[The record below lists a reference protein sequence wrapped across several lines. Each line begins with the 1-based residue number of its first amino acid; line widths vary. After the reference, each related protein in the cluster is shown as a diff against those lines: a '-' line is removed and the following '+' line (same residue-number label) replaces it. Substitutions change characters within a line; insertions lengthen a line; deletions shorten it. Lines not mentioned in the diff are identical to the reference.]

1 MTEAAHEGTERA
13 SSAAL
18 VGVEGVTHSSL
29 KSGVSDAGVSVARR
43 SKINPSPSTRVGSR
57 RGARV
62 RFGLWAGSHNVQPRK
77 AGTPATSFG
86 LGLVEAPVDRSLWRR
101 WTLREGAWE
110 EV

>member
-29 KSGVSDAGVSVARR
+29 KSGVSDAGMR
-43 SKINPSPSTRVGSR
+43 SEIYPSPSTRVSSR

>member
-29 KSGVSDAGVSVARR
+29 KSGVSDAGIKIEDLPLSEYTRQFSPGSSSQLGAVGWLESQR
-43 SKINPSPSTRVGSR
+43 STAQGGFVGQ
-57 RGARV
+57 A
-62 RFGLWAGSHNVQPRK
+62 
-77 AGTPATSFG
+77 SFG
-86 LGLVEAPVDRSLWRR
+86 LGLVKTPVDDRSLRRR
-101 WTLREGAWE
+101 WTLWEGAWE

>member
-29 KSGVSDAGVSVARR
+29 KSGVSDAGIKIEDLPLSEYTRR
-43 SKINPSPSTRVGSR
+43 FSPGSSSP
-57 RGARV
+57 
-62 RFGLWAGSHNVQPRK
+62 LWAVGWNHNVRPQR

-86 LGLVEAPVDRSLWRR
+86 LGLVEAPVDDRSLRRR
-101 WTLREGAWE
+101 WTLREST
-110 EV
+110 

>member
-29 KSGVSDAGVSVARR
+29 KSGVSDAGMR
-43 SKINPSPSTRVGSR
+43 SEIYPSPSTRVSSR

-62 RFGLWAGSHNVQPRK
+62 SLGLWAGIITFNREKRVRQP
-77 AGTPATSFG
+77 PASA
-86 LGLVEAPVDRSLWRR
+86 LGLSRLP
-101 WTLREGAWE
+101 
-110 EV
+110 

>member
-29 KSGVSDAGVSVARR
+29 KSGVSDAGMR
-43 SKINPSPSTRVGSR
+43 SEIYPSPSTRVSSR

-62 RFGLWAGSHNVQPRK
+62 RFGLWAGLITTFNREKRVRPP
-77 AGTPATSFG
+77 PASA
-86 LGLVEAPVDRSLWRR
+86 LGLSRFP
-101 WTLREGAWE
+101 
-110 EV
+110 